1 MEAFVNEA
9 RRRLEIALAPQ
20 KPPTLEEVLAE
31 IGRRGVLSGSLDR
44 VVEGYRVYIGHI
56 TDNLKRLLGE
66 SEDGQLSQFANTLSE
81 ILKIAASKAHNEL
94 TNVKEEAEDLKEV
107 EFEGHKTFYLP
118 LRGISTTAY
127 FPDLLRMGSE
137 VELLQMGWRASDE
150 GDSNGRPFIHTSQ
163 LWQLYAWLATR
174 PGDVQ
179 LGILRINLT
188 NRGVSPIFFAVSKS
202 WRQRWSK
209 EEAIRGVLES
219 YKNGELKPLLTWWLG
234 DGSVKWSFV
243 EKRHY
248 KLRIAIKNEYKE
260 VVSALTNAYFE
271 KKKGYVYIPGGK
283 KLFKAL
289 INSAGPYGKLIDVLH
304 AHKWLYLHSVN
315 RPRRSSHK
323 SFKSP
328 NVNSLINIGGIEMR
342 LTVVYNE
349 GGALYAI
356 KEVKDYNE
364 AVQIANKL
372 KELGISPRITA
383 TRRGYSVYIPTKELK
398 ILINKDVSIR
408 RNVEAFLEN
417 KIRYV
422 PMKQQNII
430 RKLKQRLI

>member
-1 MEAFVNEA
+1 
-9 RRRLEIALAPQ
+9 
-20 KPPTLEEVLAE
+20 
-31 IGRRGVLSGSLDR
+31 
-44 VVEGYRVYIGHI
+44 
-56 TDNLKRLLGE
+56 
-66 SEDGQLSQFANTLSE
+66 
-81 ILKIAASKAHNEL
+81 
-94 TNVKEEAEDLKEV
+94 
-107 EFEGHKTFYLP
+107 
-118 LRGISTTAY
+118 
-127 FPDLLRMGSE
+127 
-137 VELLQMGWRASDE
+137 
-150 GDSNGRPFIHTSQ
+150 
-163 LWQLYAWLATR
+163 
-174 PGDVQ
+174 
-179 LGILRINLT
+179 
-188 NRGVSPIFFAVSKS
+188 
-202 WRQRWSK
+202 
-209 EEAIRGVLES
+209 
-219 YKNGELKPLLTWWLG
+219 LLTWWLG